1 MNEYI
6 EKIDKIIEW
15 AGNKKGKPFDTSFCQ
30 SVKDFIENSEYGE
43 PTDNQKSA
51 IDNIIERF
59 KVRM

>member
-15 AGNKKGKPFDTSFCQ
+15 AENKKGKPFDTTFVE
-30 SVKDFIENSEYGE
+30 SVKDFIESSEYGE
-43 PTDNQKSA
+43 PTENQKTA

-59 KVRM
+59 KIC